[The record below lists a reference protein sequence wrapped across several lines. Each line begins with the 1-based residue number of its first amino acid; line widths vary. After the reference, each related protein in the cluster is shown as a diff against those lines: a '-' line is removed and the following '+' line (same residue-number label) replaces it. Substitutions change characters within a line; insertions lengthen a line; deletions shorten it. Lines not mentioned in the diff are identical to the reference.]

1 MNAGGRAALSPLGR
15 LQRRVFSWSATPEP
29 SRVCAVF
36 IYAMHSSNIP
46 AHAGITT
53 GALLLPE
60 ATLFRGSGSAHVLTT
75 HLSKL
80 NAQTSK
86 NARAARRA
94 RGLCARR
101 PAGHAAR
108 TADST
113 DTFVVVCQTEQRH
126 GLSTRT
132 ARSLRARLDSAD
144 KCVTPVSVW

>member
-15 LQRRVFSWSATPEP
+15 LQRRVFSWSATPVEFH
-29 SRVCAVF
+29 VC
-36 IYAMHSSNIP
+36 
-46 AHAGITT
+46 HAQFRYTGITT

-144 KCVTPVSVW
+144 KCVTPVSVWCW